1 MFAQID
7 QKYFFKIN
15 GHMKPKSP
23 DPPQKVKQTNDSNMA
38 INAQS
43 ISTYV
48 SNLEKDNAALRKRV
62 KDLEESRDSLLQH
75 IQDENTKLWDEYL
88 AEDDESVASNTDES
102 ESESESSTIAQITGD
117 EPYESDSDATTV
129 GKPGSS
135 ETEETESESDSDYF
149 VCYNHDLTAFLD
161 DLADREENKY
171 KKYAFR
177 HAANMVYNYPSKVK
191 CGEQIAHISGIGQG
205 IIRRIDEYLGTET
218 LTTDSESEYE
228 SESES
233 DLLSPLKGKN

>member
-1 MFAQID
+1 MTF
-7 QKYFFKIN
+7 
-15 GHMKPKSP
+15 S
-23 DPPQKVKQTNDSNMA
+23 
-38 INAQS
+38 AQS
-43 ISTYV
+43 ISTYI

-75 IQDENTKLWDEYL
+75 ICDENTKLWDEYS

-117 EPYESDSDATTV
+117 EPYESDSDATTI

-135 ETEETESESDSDYF
+135 ETEETESESDSDSDSDYF

-205 IIRRIDEYLGTET
+205 IIRRIDEYLETET

-228 SESES
+228 S
-233 DLLSPLKGKN
+233 DLLSPLKGRN

>member
-1 MFAQID
+1 MTF
-7 QKYFFKIN
+7 
-15 GHMKPKSP
+15 S
-23 DPPQKVKQTNDSNMA
+23 
-38 INAQS
+38 AQS
-43 ISTYV
+43 ISTYI

-75 IQDENTKLWDEYL
+75 IQDENTKLWDEYS

-102 ESESESSTIAQITGD
+102 ESESESSTMAQITGD

-135 ETEETESESDSDYF
+135 ETEETESESESESDSDYF

-205 IIRRIDEYLGTET
+205 IIRRIDEYLETET

-228 SESES
+228 S
-233 DLLSPLKGKN
+233 DLLSPLKGRN

>member
-1 MFAQID
+1 MTF
-7 QKYFFKIN
+7 
-15 GHMKPKSP
+15 S
-23 DPPQKVKQTNDSNMA
+23 
-38 INAQS
+38 AQS
-43 ISTYV
+43 ISTYI

-75 IQDENTKLWDEYL
+75 ICDENTKLWDEYS

-102 ESESESSTIAQITGD
+102 ESESESSTMAQITGD
-117 EPYESDSDATTV
+117 EPYESDSDATTI

-205 IIRRIDEYLGTET
+205 IIRRIDEYLETET

-228 SESES
+228 S

>member
-1 MFAQID
+1 MTF
-7 QKYFFKIN
+7 
-15 GHMKPKSP
+15 S
-23 DPPQKVKQTNDSNMA
+23 
-38 INAQS
+38 AQS
-43 ISTYV
+43 ISTYI

-75 IQDENTKLWDEYL
+75 ICDENTKLWDEYS

-102 ESESESSTIAQITGD
+102 ESESESSTMAQITGD

-135 ETEETESESDSDYF
+135 ETEETESESESESDSDYF

-205 IIRRIDEYLGTET
+205 IIRRIDEYLETET

-228 SESES
+228 S
-233 DLLSPLKGKN
+233 DLLSPLKGRN

>member
-1 MFAQID
+1 MTF
-7 QKYFFKIN
+7 
-15 GHMKPKSP
+15 S
-23 DPPQKVKQTNDSNMA
+23 
-38 INAQS
+38 AQS
-43 ISTYV
+43 ISTYI

-62 KDLEESRDSLLQH
+62 KDLEESRDYLLQH
-75 IQDENTKLWDEYL
+75 IHDENTKLWDEYS

-102 ESESESSTIAQITGD
+102 ESESESSTMAQITGD

-135 ETEETESESDSDYF
+135 ETEETESESESESDSDYF

-205 IIRRIDEYLGTET
+205 IIRRIDEYLETET

-228 SESES
+228 S
-233 DLLSPLKGKN
+233 DLLSPLKGRN

>member
-1 MFAQID
+1 M
-7 QKYFFKIN
+7 
-15 GHMKPKSP
+15 
-23 DPPQKVKQTNDSNMA
+23 TC
-38 INAQS
+38 AQS

-102 ESESESSTIAQITGD
+102 ESESESSTMAQITGD

-161 DLADREENKY
+161 DLADKEKNKY
-171 KKYAFR
+171 KKVAFKR
-177 HAANMVYNYPSKVK
+177 AANIVYNYPSTVK

-218 LTTDSESEYE
+218 LATD

>member
-1 MFAQID
+1 M
-7 QKYFFKIN
+7 
-15 GHMKPKSP
+15 
-23 DPPQKVKQTNDSNMA
+23 TC
-38 INAQS
+38 AQS

-75 IQDENTKLWDEYL
+75 IQDENTKLWDEYS

-102 ESESESSTIAQITGD
+102 ESESESSTMAQITGD

-129 GKPGSS
+129 GKPDCYDEDFGVARRRGA
-135 ETEETESESDSDYF
+135 ETEETESESESDSDSDYF

-191 CGEQIAHISGIGQG
+191 CGEQISHISGIGQG

-233 DLLSPLKGKN
+233 DLLSPLKVKN

>member
-1 MFAQID
+1 MTF
-7 QKYFFKIN
+7 
-15 GHMKPKSP
+15 S
-23 DPPQKVKQTNDSNMA
+23 
-38 INAQS
+38 AQS
-43 ISTYV
+43 ISTYI

-75 IQDENTKLWDEYL
+75 ICDENTKLWDEYS

-102 ESESESSTIAQITGD
+102 ESESESSTMAQITGD
-117 EPYESDSDATTV
+117 EPYESDSDATTI

-135 ETEETESESDSDYF
+135 ETEETESESESESDSDYF

-205 IIRRIDEYLGTET
+205 IIRRIDEYLETET

-228 SESES
+228 S

>member
-1 MFAQID
+1 MTF
-7 QKYFFKIN
+7 
-15 GHMKPKSP
+15 S
-23 DPPQKVKQTNDSNMA
+23 
-38 INAQS
+38 AQS
-43 ISTYV
+43 ISTYI

-75 IQDENTKLWDEYL
+75 ICDENTKLWDEYS

-102 ESESESSTIAQITGD
+102 ESESESSTMAQITGD

-135 ETEETESESDSDYF
+135 ETEETESESESDSDSDYF

-205 IIRRIDEYLGTET
+205 IIRRIDEYLETET

-228 SESES
+228 S

>member
-1 MFAQID
+1 M
-7 QKYFFKIN
+7 
-15 GHMKPKSP
+15 
-23 DPPQKVKQTNDSNMA
+23 TC
-38 INAQS
+38 AQS

-75 IQDENTKLWDEYL
+75 ICDENTKLWDEYS

-102 ESESESSTIAQITGD
+102 ESESESSTMAQITGD

-135 ETEETESESDSDYF
+135 ETEETESESESESDSDYF

-205 IIRRIDEYLGTET
+205 IIRRIDEYLETET

-228 SESES
+228 S

>member
-1 MFAQID
+1 MTF
-7 QKYFFKIN
+7 
-15 GHMKPKSP
+15 S
-23 DPPQKVKQTNDSNMA
+23 
-38 INAQS
+38 AQS
-43 ISTYV
+43 ISTYI

-75 IQDENTKLWDEYL
+75 ICDENTKLWDEYS

-102 ESESESSTIAQITGD
+102 ESESESSTMAQITGD

-135 ETEETESESDSDYF
+135 ETEETESESESESDSDYF

-228 SESES
+228 S
-233 DLLSPLKGKN
+233 DLLSPLKGRN

>member
-1 MFAQID
+1 MTF
-7 QKYFFKIN
+7 
-15 GHMKPKSP
+15 S
-23 DPPQKVKQTNDSNMA
+23 
-38 INAQS
+38 AQS
-43 ISTYV
+43 ISTYI

-75 IQDENTKLWDEYL
+75 ICDENTKLWDEYS

-102 ESESESSTIAQITGD
+102 ESESESSTMAQITGD

-205 IIRRIDEYLGTET
+205 IIRRIDEYLETET

-228 SESES
+228 S
-233 DLLSPLKGKN
+233 DLLSPLKGRN

>member
-1 MFAQID
+1 
-7 QKYFFKIN
+7 
-15 GHMKPKSP
+15 
-23 DPPQKVKQTNDSNMA
+23 MA

-75 IQDENTKLWDEYL
+75 ICDENTKLWDEYS

-102 ESESESSTIAQITGD
+102 ESESESSTMAQITGD

-135 ETEETESESDSDYF
+135 ETEETESESESDYF

-177 HAANMVYNYPSKVK
+177 HAANMVYNLSL
-191 CGEQIAHISGIGQG
+191 IHI
-205 IIRRIDEYLGTET
+205 
-218 LTTDSESEYE
+218 
-228 SESES
+228 
-233 DLLSPLKGKN
+233 

>member
-1 MFAQID
+1 M
-7 QKYFFKIN
+7 
-15 GHMKPKSP
+15 
-23 DPPQKVKQTNDSNMA
+23 
-38 INAQS
+38 
-43 ISTYV
+43 
-48 SNLEKDNAALRKRV
+48 
-62 KDLEESRDSLLQH
+62 
-75 IQDENTKLWDEYL
+75 
-88 AEDDESVASNTDES
+88 
-102 ESESESSTIAQITGD
+102 AQITGD

-135 ETEETESESDSDYF
+135 ETEETESESESDSDYF

-205 IIRRIDEYLGTET
+205 IIRRIDEYLETET